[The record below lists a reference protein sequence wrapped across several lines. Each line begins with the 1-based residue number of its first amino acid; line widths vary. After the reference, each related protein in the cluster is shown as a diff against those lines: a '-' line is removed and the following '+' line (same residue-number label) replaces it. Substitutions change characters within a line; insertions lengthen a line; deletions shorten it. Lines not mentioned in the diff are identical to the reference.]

1 MARADRYS
9 LEQKKTEIYSDF
21 LNSFEQNPL
30 TGALARVTNEESVK
44 QSLRNIVLTNI
55 GERFYDSNKGSK
67 IRQSLFELYD
77 PATVEIIRI
86 QLGEAISAYEPRAI
100 IQDIRL
106 QEDLDRN
113 GYYITLVFSIIN
125 IPDQTFSLDL
135 SIQRVRW

>member
-1 MARADRYS
+1 MARADKYS

-30 TGALARVTNEESVK
+30 TGALARVTNEDSVK
-44 QSLRNIVLTNI
+44 QSLRNIILTNI

-67 IRQSLFELYD
+67 IKQSLFELYD
-77 PATVEIIRI
+77 PSTVEIIRI

-106 QEDLDRN
+106 QEDLERN
-113 GYYITLVFSIIN
+113 GYYVTLIFSIIN

-135 SIQRVRW
+135 SIQRVR

>member
-1 MARADRYS
+1 MARADKYS

-30 TGALARVTNEESVK
+30 TGALARVTNEDSVK
-44 QSLRNIVLTNI
+44 QSLRNIILTNI

-67 IRQSLFELYD
+67 IKQSLFELYD
-77 PATVEIIRI
+77 PSTVEIIRI

-106 QEDLDRN
+106 QEDLERN
-113 GYYITLVFSIIN
+113 GYYVTLIFSIIN

>member
-1 MARADRYS
+1 MARADKFS

-30 TGALARVTNEESVK
+30 TGALARVTNEDSVK
-44 QSLRNIVLTNI
+44 QSLRNIILTNI

-67 IRQSLFELYD
+67 IKQSLFELYD
-77 PATVEIIRI
+77 PSTVEIIRI

-106 QEDLDRN
+106 QEDLERN
-113 GYYITLVFSIIN
+113 GYYVTLIFSIIN

>member
-1 MARADRYS
+1 MARADKFS

-44 QSLRNIVLTNI
+44 QALRNIVQTNV

-135 SIQRVRW
+135 SIQRVR

>member
-1 MARADRYS
+1 MARADKYS

-30 TGALARVTNEESVK
+30 TGALARVTNEDSVK
-44 QSLRNIVLTNI
+44 QSLRNIILTNI

-67 IRQSLFELYD
+67 IKQSLFELYD
-77 PATVEIIRI
+77 PSTVEIIRI
-86 QLGEAISAYEPRAI
+86 QLGEAIAAYEPRAI

-106 QEDLDRN
+106 QEDLERN
-113 GYYITLVFSIIN
+113 GYYVTLIFSIIN

-135 SIQRVRW
+135 SIQRVR

>member
-1 MARADRYS
+1 LARADKFS

-44 QSLRNIVLTNI
+44 QALRNIVQTNV

-86 QLGEAISAYEPRAI
+86 QLGEAIAAYEPRAI

-106 QEDLDRN
+106 QEDLERN
-113 GYYITLVFSIIN
+113 GYYVTLIFSIIN

-135 SIQRVRW
+135 SIQRVR

>member
-1 MARADRYS
+1 LARADRYS

-44 QSLRNIVLTNI
+44 QALRNIVQTNV

-86 QLGEAISAYEPRAI
+86 QLGEAIAAYEPRAI

-106 QEDLDRN
+106 QEDLERN
-113 GYYITLVFSIIN
+113 GYYVTLIFSIIN

-135 SIQRVRW
+135 SIQRVR

>member
-1 MARADRYS
+1 MARADKFS

-30 TGALARVTNEESVK
+30 TGALARVTNEDSVK
-44 QSLRNIVLTNI
+44 QSLRNIVLTNV

-67 IRQSLFELYD
+67 IKQSLFELYD
-77 PATVEIIRI
+77 PSTVEIIRI
-86 QLGEAISAYEPRAI
+86 QLGEAIAAYEPRAI

-106 QEDLDRN
+106 QEDLERN
-113 GYYITLVFSIIN
+113 GYYVTLIFSIIN

>member
-1 MARADRYS
+1 MARADKFS

-30 TGALARVTNEESVK
+30 TGALARVTNEDSVK
-44 QSLRNIVLTNI
+44 QSLRNIILTNI

-67 IRQSLFELYD
+67 IKQSLFELYD
-77 PATVEIIRI
+77 PSTVEIIRI

-100 IQDIRL
+100 IHDIRL

-113 GYYITLVFSIIN
+113 GYYVTLIFSIIN

-135 SIQRVRW
+135 SIQRVR

>member
-1 MARADRYS
+1 LARADKYS
-9 LEQKKTEIYSDF
+9 LEQKKVEIYSDF

-30 TGALARVTNEESVK
+30 TGLLARVTNEESVK
-44 QSLRNIVLTNI
+44 QALKNIVLTNI

-77 PATVEIIRI
+77 PGTVEIIRI
-86 QLGEAISAYEPRAI
+86 QLSEAIAAYEPRAI

-106 QEDLDRN
+106 QEDIDKG

-135 SIQRVRW
+135 SIQRVR

>member
-1 MARADRYS
+1 LARADRYS

-135 SIQRVRW
+135 SIQRVR

>member
-1 MARADRYS
+1 MARADKFS

-30 TGALARVTNEESVK
+30 TGALARVTNEDSVK
-44 QSLRNIVLTNI
+44 QSLRNIVLTNV

-67 IRQSLFELYD
+67 IKQPLFELYD
-77 PATVEIIRI
+77 PSTVEIIRI
-86 QLGEAISAYEPRAI
+86 QLGEAIAAYEPRAI

-106 QEDLDRN
+106 QEDLERN
-113 GYYITLVFSIIN
+113 GYYVTLIFSIIN

-135 SIQRVRW
+135 SIQRVR

>member
-1 MARADRYS
+1 MCIRDR
-9 LEQKKTEIYSDF
+9 
-21 LNSFEQNPL
+21 
-30 TGALARVTNEESVK
+30 
-44 QSLRNIVLTNI
+44 RNIVQTNV

-77 PATVEIIRI
+77 PATVEIIRM
-86 QLGEAISAYEPRAI
+86 QLGEAIAAYEPRAI

-113 GYYITLVFSIIN
+113 GYYVTLIFSIIN

-135 SIQRVRW
+135 SIQRVR

>member
-1 MARADRYS
+1 MARADKFS

-44 QSLRNIVLTNI
+44 QALRNIVQTNV

-86 QLGEAISAYEPRAI
+86 QLGEAIAAYEPRAI

-106 QEDLDRN
+106 QEDLERN
-113 GYYITLVFSIIN
+113 GYYVTLIFSIIN

-135 SIQRVRW
+135 SIQRVR

>member
-44 QSLRNIVLTNI
+44 QALRNIVQTNV

-86 QLGEAISAYEPRAI
+86 QLGEAIAAYEPRAI

-106 QEDLDRN
+106 QEDLERN
-113 GYYITLVFSIIN
+113 GYYVTLIFSIIN

-135 SIQRVRW
+135 SIQRVR

>member
-1 MARADRYS
+1 MARADKFS

-30 TGALARVTNEESVK
+30 TGALARVTNEDSVK
-44 QSLRNIVLTNI
+44 QSLRNIVLTNV

-67 IRQSLFELYD
+67 IKQSLFELYD
-77 PATVEIIRI
+77 PSTVEIIRI
-86 QLGEAISAYEPRAI
+86 QLGEAIAAYEPRAI

-106 QEDLDRN
+106 QEDLERN
-113 GYYITLVFSIIN
+113 GYYVTLIFSIIN

-135 SIQRVRW
+135 SIQRVR

>member
-1 MARADRYS
+1 MARADKYS

-30 TGALARVTNEESVK
+30 TGALARVTNEDSVK
-44 QSLRNIVLTNI
+44 QSLRNIVLTNV

-67 IRQSLFELYD
+67 IKQSLFELYD
-77 PATVEIIRI
+77 PSTVEIIRI
-86 QLGEAISAYEPRAI
+86 QLGEAIAAYEPRAI

-106 QEDLDRN
+106 QEDLERN
-113 GYYITLVFSIIN
+113 GYYVTLIFSIIN

-135 SIQRVRW
+135 SIQRVR

>member
-1 MARADRYS
+1 MARADKFS

-30 TGALARVTNEESVK
+30 TGALARVTNEDSVK
-44 QSLRNIVLTNI
+44 QSLRNIILTNI

-67 IRQSLFELYD
+67 IKQSLFELYD
-77 PATVEIIRI
+77 PSTVEIIRI

-106 QEDLDRN
+106 QEDLERN
-113 GYYITLVFSIIN
+113 GYYVTLIFSIIN
-125 IPDQTFSLDL
+125 IPDQSFSLDL
-135 SIQRVRW
+135 SIQRVR

>member
-1 MARADRYS
+1 MARADKFS

-30 TGALARVTNEESVK
+30 TGALARVTNEDSVK
-44 QSLRNIVLTNI
+44 QSLRNIILTNI

-67 IRQSLFELYD
+67 IKQSLFELYD
-77 PATVEIIRI
+77 PSTVEIIRI

-106 QEDLDRN
+106 QEDLERN
-113 GYYITLVFSIIN
+113 GYYVTLIFSIIN

-135 SIQRVRW
+135 SIQRVR

>member
-1 MARADRYS
+1 LSRADKYS
-9 LEQKKTEIYSDF
+9 LEQKKTEIYTDF

-44 QSLRNIVLTNI
+44 QALKNIVLTNI

-67 IRQSLFELYD
+67 IKQSLFELYD
-77 PATVEIIRI
+77 PSTIEIIRI
-86 QLGEAISAYEPRAI
+86 QLGEAIAAYEPRAI

-106 QEDLDRN
+106 QEDLDNN

-135 SIQRVRW
+135 SIQRVR